1 MILLLA
7 SELNQLFLR
16 IPRHGY
22 VSSVSS
28 WTFVIIHF
36 SVVHETSL
44 RWYLTLSHQPL
55 REVHPP
61 TNVIPGT
68 FKAAFTCG
76 CQSRCCPS
84 IKAVE
89 ITHTAFPKRKNPSLP
104 YPMGQKNLNCL
115 LLLDGWVLQKV
126 SFFGLRSPTP
136 LNVQLE
142 MDKANL
148 RYTLTCLPISA
159 FSRRAQTTVISFLLA
174 KKSWGKPHMVLA
186 LFCPLP

>member
-16 IPRHGY
+16 ILRHGY

-44 RWYLTLSHQPL
+44 RWYLTLSHRPL

-76 CQSRCCPS
+76 CQSGCCPS

-89 ITHTAFPKRKNPSLP
+89 ITHTAFPQEEKPISSLP
-104 YPMGQKNLNCL
+104 NGTKESKLFVPPRWLSPSKGQFIWL
-115 LLLDGWVLQKV
+115 V
-126 SFFGLRSPTP
+126 
-136 LNVQLE
+136 E
-142 MDKANL
+142 
-148 RYTLTCLPISA
+148 
-159 FSRRAQTTVISFLLA
+159 
-174 KKSWGKPHMVLA
+174 PHPSK
-186 LFCPLP
+186 CSTRNGQGQPKIHT